1 MGIFGKKPEEET
13 PEQQRRTEVEDLMH
27 KYKQQIRDNLKTVG
41 AEEISVQEVK
51 SKVYNDFKQQYLAK
65 HLTIY
70 EKACNISE
78 KILKVHPDPKLLPEY
93 EESIDSCTVE
103 NFSVSTSHNI
113 LFKSRERGGSRY
125 SDAKPIAFSRLEVC
139 LMYVTT

>member
-51 SKVYNDFKQQYLAK
+51 SKV
-65 HLTIY
+65 
-70 EKACNISE
+70 
-78 KILKVHPDPKLLPEY
+78 
-93 EESIDSCTVE
+93 
-103 NFSVSTSHNI
+103 
-113 LFKSRERGGSRY
+113 
-125 SDAKPIAFSRLEVC
+125 
-139 LMYVTT
+139 